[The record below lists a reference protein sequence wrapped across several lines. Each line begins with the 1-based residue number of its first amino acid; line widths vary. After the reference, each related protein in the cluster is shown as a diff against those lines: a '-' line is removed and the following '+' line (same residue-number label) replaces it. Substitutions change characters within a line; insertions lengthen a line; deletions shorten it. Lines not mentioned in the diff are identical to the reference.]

1 MIKERTR
8 FDKFDK
14 KRTIPLAVVFAVIIV
29 ASIVYAIFF
38 RVQSF
43 SKTDVAMGTVISVK
57 SYGTGD
63 VESAALAAIDSV
75 KSLDSEISKTV
86 DSSDISTLNRDGSVT
101 ASDETLSVVNKSLKV
116 CADSSGAFDITL
128 GSVSE
133 LWDIGGDNQRVPSD
147 DEIKTALKTCGYD
160 KLAVSGSLLT
170 VPDGTHVDLGAA
182 GKGAGADAAV
192 NTLKN
197 TKGITGGIVSVGGTV
212 GVFGKN
218 PDSDHWGVG
227 VRKPDRDADGYC
239 AVIKLYKD
247 AFVSTSGSYEK
258 FFEQDSKLYHHI
270 LSPSDG
276 YPASSGLKSVTVVT
290 YDDGTYAD
298 CLSTACFVLG
308 YEKSIDLLNKYS
320 ADAFFIFDDGSTKAT
335 DGLNVTLNE

>member
-1 MIKERTR
+1 MTERVQLN
-8 FDKFDK
+8 K
-14 KRTIPLAVVFAVIIV
+14 KRTIPLAIVFALIIV
-29 ASIVYAIFF
+29 ASIIYVLFF

-57 SYGTGD
+57 SYGTRD
-63 VESAALAAIDSV
+63 TESAALAAIESV
-75 KSLDSEISKTV
+75 KSLDSKISRTV
-86 DSSDISTLNRDGSVT
+86 ATSDIGVLNRDGSVT
-101 ASDETLSVVNKSLKV
+101 ATDETLSVINKSLKV
-116 CADSSGAFDITL
+116 CVDSSGAFDITL
-128 GSVSE
+128 GALSE
-133 LWDIGGDNQRVPSD
+133 LWDIGGDSQRVPSD
-147 DEIKTALKTCGYD
+147 DEIKNALDTCGYG
-160 KLAVSGSLLT
+160 KLTVSGSVLS
-170 VPDGTHVDLGAA
+170 VPVGTHVDLGAA
-182 GKGAGADAAV
+182 GKGAGAAAAV
-192 NTLKN
+192 DTLKN

-227 VRKPDRDADGYC
+227 VRKPDRDSDGYC

-258 FFEQDSKLYHHI
+258 YFEQDSKLYHHI

-276 YPASSGLKSVTVVT
+276 CPAASGLKSVTVVT

-308 YEKSIDLLNKYS
+308 YEKSIALLEKYS
-320 ADAFFIFDDGSTKAT
+320 ADAFFIFDDGSTKST